1 MIDTCVLQV
10 FLKTCYSS
18 KNRNKQTISSWEFYL
33 YNTGGSVHIL
43 LYRACSQASI
53 ESKPW
58 ANLHAGNNVV
68 FNMWVANV

>member
-1 MIDTCVLQV
+1 M
-10 FLKTCYSS
+10 
-18 KNRNKQTISSWEFYL
+18 
-33 YNTGGSVHIL
+33 HIL

-68 FNMWVANV
+68 FNMWVANVRVDAFARDRFYSDLTFCKVFIRAVDAAFCSKGSV